1 MKKMDGVS
9 SDKGTLSRTS
19 RNLLLAQEDKTF
31 AGALMASA
39 SIPWGNAKGDEDV
52 RGYHLV
58 WTRDMV
64 NSALALLACDDKA
77 TPLRALVYLAC
88 SQQSDGGFAQNFWID
103 GGPYWQGIQLDEVA
117 FPFSGLVPG
126 EKRCA

>member
-1 MKKMDGVS
+1 M
-9 SDKGTLSRTS
+9 
-19 RNLLLAQEDKTF
+19 
-31 AGALMASA
+31 
-39 SIPWGNAKGDEDV
+39 PKGDEDV
-52 RGYHLV
+52 GGYHLV

-117 FPFSGLVPG
+117 FPILLAWHLWKTG
-126 EKRCA
+126 CA